1 MLTLSSQCERFRT
14 WALSMTIKKHLYNIA
29 WIFIAHIIGMLLV
42 TQAVL
47 PLQSLAVPNIGTF
60 AALIFPIHGIRV
72 IAAWMFGWWSVP
84 YLFAANVLLA
94 LFYFQADMS
103 YETNKLLADR
113 FMSWAL
119 VSMVAVVAIDLFK
132 AAGMKIGTGIA
143 EISEDTWKQLL
154 FIGFVSSV
162 LNSIGQSLI
171 FSGQIIPGERLNVMI
186 GFLVGDTSGTLL
198 CFLSLLFLF
207 RGYRWLTFKL

>member
-1 MLTLSSQCERFRT
+1 MRLKE
-14 WALSMTIKKHLYNIA
+14 HLYNIG
-29 WIFIAHIIGMLLV
+29 WIFIAHVIGMLLV
-42 TQAVL
+42 THAVL

-94 LFYFQADMS
+94 LFYAVIAM
-103 YETNKLLADR
+103 ETPYLEFTAERL
-113 FMSWAL
+113 MSWSL
-119 VSMVAVVAIDLFK
+119 VSIVAVVAIDLFK
-132 AAGMKIGTGIA
+132 AAGIKIGTGIA

-154 FIGFVSSV
+154 FVGFVSSV

-171 FSGQIIPGERLNVMI
+171 FSGQIIPGEQLNVMI
-186 GFLVGDTSGTLL
+186 GFLVGDTSGTFL
-198 CFLSLLFLF
+198 CFVGLLFLF
-207 RGYRWLTFKL
+207 RGYRWLTQ

>member
-1 MLTLSSQCERFRT
+1 
-14 WALSMTIKKHLYNIA
+14 MTIKEHLYNIA
-29 WIFIAHIIGMLLV
+29 WIFIAHVIGMLLV

-60 AALIFPIHGIRV
+60 VALIFPIHGIRV

-84 YLFAANVLLA
+84 YLFVANVLLA
-94 LFYFQADMS
+94 LFYFQVDMS
-103 YETNKLLADR
+103 YESTKLLADR
-113 FMSWAL
+113 FMSWTL
-119 VSMVAVVAIDLFK
+119 VSLVAVVAIDLFK

-154 FIGFVSSV
+154 FVGFVSSV

>member
-1 MLTLSSQCERFRT
+1 MRLKE
-14 WALSMTIKKHLYNIA
+14 HLYNIG
-29 WIFIAHIIGMLLV
+29 WIFIAHVIGMLLV
-42 TQAVL
+42 THAVL

-84 YLFAANVLLA
+84 YLFIANVLLA

-103 YETNKLLADR
+103 YESTKLFADR

-171 FSGQIIPGERLNVMI
+171 FSGQIIPGEQLNVMI

>member
-14 WALSMTIKKHLYNIA
+14 WTLSMRLKEHIYNVA

-42 TQAVL
+42 THAVL
-47 PLQSLAVPNIGTF
+47 PLQSLAAPNIGTF

-84 YLFAANVLLA
+84 YLFVANVLVA

-103 YETNKLLADR
+103 YESTKLLADR
-113 FMSWAL
+113 FMSWTL
-119 VSMVAVVAIDLFK
+119 VSLVAVVAIDLFK

-154 FIGFVSSV
+154 FVGFVSSV
-162 LNSIGQSLI
+162 LNSVGQSLI
-171 FSGQIIPGERLNVMI
+171 FADQIIPGEETNVML
-186 GFLVGDTSGTLL
+186 GFLIGDTLGTFL
-198 CFLSLLFLF
+198 CFVGLLFLF
-207 RGYRWLTFKL
+207 RGYRWLTQ

>member
-1 MLTLSSQCERFRT
+1 MRLKE
-14 WALSMTIKKHLYNIA
+14 HLYNIA

-42 TQAVL
+42 THAVL

-84 YLFAANVLLA
+84 YLFVANVLVA
-94 LFYFQADMS
+94 LFCAVIAM
-103 YETNKLLADR
+103 ETPYLEFTAERL
-113 FMSWAL
+113 MSWSL
-119 VSMVAVVAIDLFK
+119 VSIVAVVAIDLFK
-132 AAGMKIGTGIA
+132 AAGIKIGTGIA

-154 FIGFVSSV
+154 FVGFVSSV

-171 FSGQIIPGERLNVMI
+171 FADQIIPGEETNVML
-186 GFLVGDTSGTLL
+186 GFLIGDTLGTFL
-198 CFLSLLFLF
+198 CFVGLLFLF
-207 RGYRWLTFKL
+207 RGYRWLTQ

>member
-1 MLTLSSQCERFRT
+1 
-14 WALSMTIKKHLYNIA
+14 MTIKEHLYNIA
-29 WIFIAHIIGMLLV
+29 WIFIAHVIGMLLV

-84 YLFAANVLLA
+84 YLFVANVLLA
-94 LFYFQADMS
+94 LFYFQVDMS
-103 YETNKLLADR
+103 YESTKLLADR
-113 FMSWAL
+113 FMSWTL
-119 VSMVAVVAIDLFK
+119 VSLVAVVAIDLFK

-171 FSGQIIPGERLNVMI
+171 FSGQIIPGEQLNVMI

>member
-14 WALSMTIKKHLYNIA
+14 WTLSMRLKEHLYNIA

-42 TQAVL
+42 THAVL

-94 LFYFQADMS
+94 LFYAVIAM
-103 YETNKLLADR
+103 ETPYLEFTAERL
-113 FMSWAL
+113 MSWSL
-119 VSMVAVVAIDLFK
+119 VSIVAVVATDLFK
-132 AAGMKIGTGIA
+132 ASGMKIGTGLA
-143 EISEDTWKQLL
+143 SISEDTWKQLL
-154 FIGFVSSV
+154 FVGFVSSV
-162 LNSIGQSLI
+162 LNSLGQSLI
-171 FSGQIIPGERLNVMI
+171 FAGKIISGEELNVMI
-186 GFLVGDTSGTLL
+186 GYLIGDTLGTFL
-198 CFLSLLFLF
+198 CFVGLLFLF
-207 RGYRWLTFKL
+207 RGYRWLTQ

>member
-29 WIFIAHIIGMLLV
+29 WIFIAHVIGMLLV
-42 TQAVL
+42 THAVL

-84 YLFAANVLLA
+84 YLFVANVLVA
-94 LFYFQADMS
+94 LFCAVIAM
-103 YETNKLLADR
+103 ETPYLEFTAERL
-113 FMSWAL
+113 MSWSL
-119 VSMVAVVAIDLFK
+119 VSIVAVVAIDLFK

-154 FIGFVSSV
+154 FVGFVSSV

-171 FSGQIIPGERLNVMI
+171 FAGSNYTWRRDKRDAWILI
-186 GFLVGDTSGTLL
+186 GDTLGTFL
-198 CFLSLLFLF
+198 CFVGLLFLF
-207 RGYRWLTFKL
+207 RGYRWLTQ

>member
-1 MLTLSSQCERFRT
+1 MRLKE
-14 WALSMTIKKHLYNIA
+14 HLYNIA
-29 WIFIAHIIGMLLV
+29 WIFIAHVIGMLLV
-42 TQAVL
+42 THAVL

-94 LFYFQADMS
+94 LFYAVIAM
-103 YETNKLLADR
+103 ETPYLEFTAERL
-113 FMSWAL
+113 MSWSL
-119 VSMVAVVAIDLFK
+119 VSIVAVVATDLFK

-154 FIGFVSSV
+154 FVGFVSSV
-162 LNSIGQSLI
+162 LNSVGQSLI
-171 FSGQIIPGERLNVMI
+171 FADQIIPGEGRNVML
-186 GFLVGDTSGTLL
+186 GFLIGDTLGTFL
-198 CFLSLLFLF
+198 CFVGLLFLF
-207 RGYRWLTFKL
+207 RGYRWLTQ